1 MGGLLYKDFVSIGG
15 KKWVRDLLIMT
26 LVFIGFRIA
35 LPGNVKD
42 TVWIATS
49 ETGQQANYIDRLFV
63 MGYGLFLISCMGLLN
78 KWVAMIVE
86 GDEKNKIKNYLSS
99 MPLARNTYVASK
111 YIFIAIASYAFLS
124 LLFIWGI
131 ACGAFG
137 GKNDGL
143 FRNVLAAIQSFIPAL
158 IGISLLTA
166 AIELPLFLQVGK
178 QRALLVKTAFL
189 LVIAFVCIGFLLFG
203 DLVWLNEHFNIEVFL
218 EWCQAHAFG
227 VALFQILTPVLTL
240 ILYYLSYRIA
250 SYFEN
255 KEVCNE

>member
-15 KKWVRDLLIMT
+15 KKWVRNLLILT

-42 TVWIATS
+42 TVWIVTS
-49 ETGQQANYIDRLFV
+49 ETGQRANYLDRLFV
-63 MGYGLFLISCMGLLN
+63 IGYGVFLISCMGLLN
-78 KWVAMIVE
+78 KWVTMIVE
-86 GDEKNKIKNYLSS
+86 GDEKNKIKGYLSS
-99 MPLARNTYVASK
+99 MPLAKNTYVASK
-111 YIFIAIASYAFLS
+111 YIFIAIASYVLLS
-124 LLFIWGI
+124 LLIIWGI

-137 GKNDGL
+137 GTGDGL
-143 FRNVLAAIQSFIPAL
+143 FLSLLTAVRSFGPSL
-158 IGISLLTA
+158 IGLALLTA
-166 AIELPLFLQVGK
+166 AIELPLFLMMGK
-178 QRALLVKTAFL
+178 QRAMLVKTAFL

-203 DLVWLNEHFNIEVFL
+203 DLVWLNEHFNIEFFM

-227 VALFQILTPVLTL
+227 VVLFQILAPVITL

-250 SYFEN
+250 CYFEN